1 MKLKTVVSLLIL
13 PLVFMGC
20 GKPKTTRT
28 DDGPRVIRVAYAV
41 AGKPITYTGD
51 DGQATG
57 YDVEVLRLIDEALPD
72 YTFDFIPTSDDDL
85 LIGVETGKYDVGL
98 KNTFFTE
105 ARALKYIFP
114 EEWLGSSAGGLLV
127 RAEDADTLKD
137 LSDIARLNKKLIPL
151 SPQAAQHQLI
161 LKYNEENPDNQVILS
176 SADSFVV
183 QNAPLLVAEGRYDA
197 DFNIK
202 PTYTK
207 LVEAADGAYHNLYG
221 KLVFNQFIAHKTFPL
236 FNRNFQEL
244 ADAYDVEIRKLK
256 ESGKIHDLLIEFVG
270 EDSSSLLTTG
280 SKY

>member
-1 MKLKTVVSLLIL
+1 MKLKTFVFVLLL
-13 PLVFMGC
+13 PLVVMGC
-20 GKPKTTRT
+20 SKPKTTQGN
-28 DDGPRVIRVAYAV
+28 DGPQVVRVAYAV
-41 AGKPITYTGD
+41 AGKPITYTAD
-51 DGQATG
+51 NGQATG
-57 YDVEVLRLIDEALPD
+57 YDVEVLRLIDEALPA
-72 YTFDFIPTSDDDL
+72 YTFEFIPTNDDDL

-114 EEWLGSSAGGLLV
+114 EEWLGASAGGLLV
-127 RAEDADTLKD
+127 RAEDADTLKN

-161 LKYNEENPDNQVILS
+161 LKHNEDNPNNQVTLS

-207 LVEAADGAYHNLYG
+207 LVEAPDGAYHNLYD
-221 KLVFNQFIAHKTFPL
+221 KLVFNMFIAHKTFPL
-236 FNRNFQEL
+236 FNRNFQAL

-256 ESGKIHDLLIEFVG
+256 ANGKIHDLLIEFVG
-270 EDSSSLLTTG
+270 EDVSSLLTTG